1 MVGEIDLAIDT
12 DPIIDIDINGCIPVV
27 APWVKNPLRS
37 P

>member
-1 MVGEIDLAIDT
+1 MVREIDLEIDT

-27 APWVKNPLRS
+27 APWVKNLMRS